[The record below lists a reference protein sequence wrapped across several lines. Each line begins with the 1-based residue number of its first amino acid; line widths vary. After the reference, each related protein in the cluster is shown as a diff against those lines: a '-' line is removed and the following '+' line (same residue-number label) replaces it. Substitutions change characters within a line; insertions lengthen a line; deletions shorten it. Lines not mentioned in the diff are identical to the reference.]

1 MIRPVTLAKWG
12 PLGSVV
18 AAACCLTASWLSGI
32 LASLGVGFLAHYV
45 FLAPFLAVCLGL
57 ALVGSWRY
65 SCEHHSKTHLW
76 ISLAGAVLL
85 VVGLAFDQ
93 RVAYAGM
100 ALLIAAGFY
109 TQLKTANGRN
119 QGRGAPVS
127 QCPESGTT

>member
-1 MIRPVTLAKWG
+1 MRPVALAKWG
-12 PLGSVV
+12 PLGAVL
-18 AAACCLTASWLSGI
+18 AAACCLAASWLSGI
-32 LASLGVGFLAHYV
+32 LTSVGVGFLAHYV
-45 FLAPFLAVCLGL
+45 FLAPFLALCLGF

-76 ISLAGAVLL
+76 ISLGGAVLL
-85 VVGLAFDQ
+85 VVGLVLDQ

-127 QCPESGTT
+127 RLPESGAT